1 VSGLT
6 LVSGPKDE
14 AKAMEKPADRPTST
28 SWRGCLGGVV
38 WPSDVEGEG
47 DLRTEARV
55 GGLAGGLKAATDG
68 GVSGLTLVSDPK
80 DEIAGI
86 TGDGT
91 LGGESII

>member
-1 VSGLT
+1 MGVSGLT
-6 LVSGPKDE
+6 LVSDPNDE

-28 SWRGCLGGVV
+28 SWWGCLGGVV
-38 WPSDVEGEG
+38 WPSDVEGDVEHG
-47 DLRTEARV
+47 
-55 GGLAGGLKAATDG
+55 TDG
-68 GVSGLTLVSDPK
+68 DVSGLTLVSDPK